1 MNLILQRYSDN
12 RESTQGLLFKVI
24 TVGAVK
30 KLHFMGHI
38 LEDEFRDEKVMKE
51 TRIPAG
57 LYPVEFNKAETP
69 LTLKYRAKFPSF
81 FTFHLEIKNIPN
93 FKGVYMHIGNSDDD
107 TEGCPLMGDTAN
119 NNNIAPGA
127 IGGST
132 QAFIRNYKDISDALN
147 KGEKVFIEV
156 RDEAKLF

>member
-12 RESTQGLLFKVI
+12 RESTQGILYRVI
-24 TVGAVK
+24 PYGETK
-30 KLHFMGHI
+30 KIQFMGHI
-38 LEDEFRDEKVMKE
+38 LEDEHRDEKVMKE

-57 LYPVEFNKAETP
+57 LYPVDFNKAETP

-93 FKGVYMHIGNSDDD
+93 FKGVYMHVGNTDDD

-119 NNNIAPGA
+119 NNTIGPGS

-132 QAFIRNYKDISDALN
+132 QAFIRNYKLIAEALE
-147 KGEKVFIEV
+147 KGEKVFIDV
-156 RDEAKLF
+156 RDENRLF